1 MSKSN
6 DGSQIHVEPNADQAA
21 SVIQPTDKQSDLP
34 QRGDISFWLARGI
47 VGTKRMYQD
56 EAYRKEIAKKLS

>member
-1 MSKSN
+1 
-6 DGSQIHVEPNADQAA
+6 VEPNADQAA